1 MKESL
6 CIERRHPFE
15 WHPCLFGVSLKILSS
30 SVANKPGGLGVVFM
44 GLHRGEKTLY
54 SLTHPPLLL
63 PASILPPSSRCSHC
77 SLDLSLMIL
86 CHGFCDAY
94 VTLHHLKIS
103 SSYISSLSGFLF
115 PSFSLPL
122 SPSPHMHIYHAW
134 MHTHTA
140 HTTWKIKYFKWKAA
154 MLTTMPPKW
163 QATEWEK
170 GFFFVCFNLFVF
182 SSVTHPTKG

>member
-6 CIERRHPFE
+6 CIERRHPFGR
-15 WHPCLFGVSLKILSS
+15 HPCLFGVSLKILSS
-30 SVANKPGGLGVVFM
+30 SVANNKPGGLGVVFM

-63 PASILPPSSRCSHC
+63 PASILPPSSCCSH
-77 SLDLSLMIL
+77 SSHDLSLLIL

-115 PSFSLPL
+115 PSLSLPL
-122 SPSPHMHIYHAW
+122 SLPPHMC
-134 MHTHTA
+134 THTMHECIHIQ
-140 HTTWKIKYFKWKAA
+140 HT
-154 MLTTMPPKW
+154 
-163 QATEWEK
+163 QREE
-170 GFFFVCFNLFVF
+170 
-182 SSVTHPTKG
+182 